1 MENNNV
7 DVLTI
12 LNEINDTMKLVLA
25 EIKKG
30 NEQKVKNTPNL
41 FDIFGGMQQNQGVDD
56 DEEEEEEDED
66 EDEDE
71 GSDEDEDEDGE
82 CEAEEAEEAEDNDD
96 VEESE
101 EQAQETPKVI

>member
-41 FDIFGGMQQNQGVDD
+41 FDIFGGMQQNQGIEEDDDD
-56 DEEEEEEDED
+56 DEEEEDEEEEDEESEQEQ
-66 EDEDE
+66 EDEDA
-71 GSDEDEDEDGE
+71 DETED
-82 CEAEEAEEAEDNDD
+82 ADD
-96 VEESE
+96 AE
-101 EQAQETPKVI
+101 EQAEETLK

>member
-41 FDIFGGMQQNQGVDD
+41 FDIFGGMQQSQGV
-56 DEEEEEEDED
+56 DED
-66 EDEDE
+66 EDEEE
-71 GSDEDEDEDGE
+71 GSDDDDESEQEESNEDDDEQEDEADGT
-82 CEAEEAEEAEDNDD
+82 EEVDD
-96 VEESE
+96 TEGTE
-101 EQAQETPKVI
+101 ETPK

>member
-41 FDIFGGMQQNQGVDD
+41 FDIFGGMQQNQGIEEDDDD
-56 DEEEEEEDED
+56 DEEEDDDDEEEDEEQ
-66 EDEDE
+66 EDET
-71 GSDEDEDEDGE
+71 ED
-82 CEAEEAEEAEDNDD
+82 AEDA
-96 VEESE
+96 E
-101 EQAQETPKVI
+101 EQAEETPKVI

>member
-41 FDIFGGMQQNQGVDD
+41 FDIFGGMQQNQGIEEDDDDDD
-56 DEEEEEEDED
+56 DEEEEEEED
-66 EDEDE
+66 
-71 GSDEDEDEDGE
+71 
-82 CEAEEAEEAEDNDD
+82 
-96 VEESE
+96 EESE
-101 EQAQETPKVI
+101 QEQEDADETEDAEDADDAEEQVEETPKVI